1 LKKDK
6 DYIIETD
13 VIDRLTR
20 SDNIVEYYGYFNYEG
35 SIWLISELM
44 DCSLKDFYEKVA
56 RLNKTIPEAVLA
68 NIAGSILKAIIYLYE
83 LGMMH
88 RDIKPENVLLSRDGN
103 VKLCDF
109 GEVGLIDSDNKCENK
124 QKGTERYKAVSNFLR
139 KLNFIF
145 ILNYSF
151 YYSPKNSTTKLV
163 VIRLNRNYGVW
174 D

>member
-1 LKKDK
+1 M
-6 DYIIETD
+6 
-13 VIDRLTR
+13 
-20 SDNIVEYYGYFNYEG
+20 
-35 SIWLISELM
+35 M
-44 DCSLKDFYEKVA
+44 DCSLKEFYEKVA
-56 RLNKTIPEAVLA
+56 RLNKTVPEAVLA

-88 RDIKPENVLLSRDGN
+88 RDIKPENVLLSKDGN

-109 GEVGLIDSDNKCENK
+109 GEVGLIDSDKKCKNK

-151 YYSPKNSTTKLV
+151 YNSQKNSTTKLV
-163 VIRLNRNYGVW
+163 VIQLNLKYGVW
-174 D
+174 V